1 MILIDSSVW
10 IDYFNGVYNQKTD
23 FLYSNLGRE
32 EFVIGDLIYAEVLQG
47 FSDDKSYIKAKELL
61 NVFPFKNIGGKEIA
75 LSSANN
81 YRILRKKGVT
91 IRKTVD
97 VFIATFCIENNISLL
112 QNHKNFEPFIT
123 LFNLKSI

>member
-10 IDYFNGVYNQKTD
+10 IDYFNGVYHQKTD
-23 FLYSNLGRE
+23 FLYSNLGKE

-47 FSDDKSYIKAKELL
+47 FSDDKSYLKAKELL
-61 NVFPFKNIGGKEIA
+61 DVFPFKIIGGKEIA

-81 YRILRKKGVT
+81 YRILRKKGLP

-112 QNHKNFEPFIT
+112 QNDKDFEPFIS
-123 LFNLKSI
+123 LFNLQSI

>member
-10 IDYFNGVYNQKTD
+10 IDYFNGVFNQKTD

-32 EFVIGDLIYAEVLQG
+32 EFVIGDLIYTEVLQG
-47 FSDDKSYIKAKELL
+47 FSDERSYRKAKELL
-61 NVFPFKNIGGKEIA
+61 DVFPFKNIGGKDLA

-81 YRILRKKGVT
+81 YRILRKKGLT

-112 QNHKNFEPFIT
+112 QDDKDFEPFIT

>member
-32 EFVIGDLIYAEVLQG
+32 EFIIGDLIYTEVLQG
-47 FSDDKSYIKAKELL
+47 FSDESSYQKAKELL
-61 NVFPFKNIGGKEIA
+61 DVFPFKNIGGKEIV

-112 QNHKNFEPFIT
+112 QNDRDFEPFIR
-123 LFNLKSI
+123 LFNLQSI

>member
-10 IDYFNGVYNQKTD
+10 IDYFNGIYNQKTD

-32 EFVIGDLIYAEVLQG
+32 EFVIGDLIYTEVLQG
-47 FSDDKSYIKAKELL
+47 FSDERSYRKAKELL
-61 NVFPFKNIGGKEIA
+61 DVFPFKNIGGKEIA
-75 LSSANN
+75 LSSAKN

-97 VFIATFCIENNISLL
+97 VFIATFCIENNVSLL
-112 QNHKNFEPFIT
+112 QNDRDFEPFIR
-123 LFNLKSI
+123 LFNLQSI

>member
-10 IDYFNGVYNQKTD
+10 INYFNGVFNQKTD

-32 EFVIGDLIYAEVLQG
+32 EFVIGDLIYTEVLQG
-47 FSDDKSYIKAKELL
+47 FSDERSYRKAKELL
-61 NVFPFKNIGGKEIA
+61 DVFPFKNIGGKEIA
-75 LSSANN
+75 LSSAKN

-97 VFIATFCIENNISLL
+97 VFIATFCIENNVSLL
-112 QNHKNFEPFIT
+112 QNDRDFEPFIR
-123 LFNLKSI
+123 LFNLQSI

>member
-32 EFVIGDLIYAEVLQG
+32 EFVIGDLIYTEVLQG
-47 FSDDKSYIKAKELL
+47 FSDDRTYQKAKELL
-61 NVFPFKNIGGKEIA
+61 DLFPFKIIGGKEIT

-97 VFIATFCIENNISLL
+97 VFIATFCIENNVSLL
-112 QNHKNFEPFIT
+112 QNDRDFEPFIR
-123 LFNLKSI
+123 LFNLQSI

>member
-32 EFVIGDLIYAEVLQG
+32 EFVIGDLIYTEVLQG
-47 FSDDKSYIKAKELL
+47 FPDERSYRKAKELL
-61 NVFPFKNIGGKEIA
+61 DVFPFKNIGGKEIA

-112 QNHKNFEPFIT
+112 QNDRDFEPFIR
-123 LFNLKSI
+123 LFNLQSI

>member
-10 IDYFNGVYNQKTD
+10 INYFNGVFNQKTD

-32 EFVIGDLIYAEVLQG
+32 EFIIGDLIYTEVLQG
-47 FSDDKSYIKAKELL
+47 FSDERSYQKAKELL
-61 NVFPFKNIGGKEIA
+61 DVFPFKNLGGKDLA

-81 YRILRKKGVT
+81 YRILRKKGLT

-112 QNHKNFEPFIT
+112 QDDKDFEPFIT

>member
-23 FLYSNLGRE
+23 FLYSNLGKE
-32 EFVIGDLIYAEVLQG
+32 EFIIGDLIYTEVLQG
-47 FSDDKSYIKAKELL
+47 FSDESSYRKAKELL
-61 NVFPFKNIGGKEIA
+61 DVFPFKNIGGKEIV

-112 QNHKNFEPFIT
+112 QNDKDFEPFIT

>member
-32 EFVIGDLIYAEVLQG
+32 EFVIGDLIYTEVLQG
-47 FSDDKSYIKAKELL
+47 FPDERSYRKAKELL
-61 NVFPFKNIGGKEIA
+61 DVFPFKNIGGKEIA

-81 YRILRKKGVT
+81 YRILRK
-91 IRKTVD
+91 R
-97 VFIATFCIENNISLL
+97 E
-112 QNHKNFEPFIT
+112 
-123 LFNLKSI
+123 

>member
-32 EFVIGDLIYAEVLQG
+32 EFVIGDLIYTEVLQG
-47 FSDDKSYIKAKELL
+47 FSDERSYRKAKELL
-61 NVFPFKNIGGKEIA
+61 DVFPFKNIGGKEIA

-112 QNHKNFEPFIT
+112 QNEKDFEPFVR
-123 LFNLKSI
+123 LFNLQSI

>member
-10 IDYFNGVYNQKTD
+10 IEYFNGVYNQKTD

-32 EFVIGDLIYAEVLQG
+32 VFIIGDLIYTEVLQG
-47 FSDDKSYIKAKELL
+47 FSDDRTYQKAKELL
-61 NVFPFKNIGGKEIA
+61 DLFPYKIIGGKENT

-97 VFIATFCIENNISLL
+97 VLIATFCIENNISLL
-112 QNHKNFEPFIT
+112 QNDKDFEPFIK
-123 LFNLKSI
+123 LCNLQSI

>member
-32 EFVIGDLIYAEVLQG
+32 EFVIGDLIYTEVLQG
-47 FSDDKSYIKAKELL
+47 FSDERSYRKAKELL
-61 NVFPFKNIGGKEIA
+61 DVFPFKNIGGKEIA

-112 QNHKNFEPFIT
+112 QNDRDFEPFIK
-123 LFNLKSI
+123 LCNLQSI

>member
-32 EFVIGDLIYAEVLQG
+32 EFVIGDLIYTEVLQG
-47 FSDDKSYIKAKELL
+47 FSDDRSYRKAKELL
-61 NVFPFKNIGGKEIA
+61 DVFPFKNIGGKEIA

-112 QNHKNFEPFIT
+112 QNDRDFEPFIR
-123 LFNLKSI
+123 LFNLQSI

>member
-32 EFVIGDLIYAEVLQG
+32 EFIIGDLIYTEVLQG
-47 FSDDKSYIKAKELL
+47 FSDDRTYQKAKELL
-61 NVFPFKNIGGKEIA
+61 DLFPFKIIGGKEFT

-97 VFIATFCIENNISLL
+97 VLIATFCIENNISLL
-112 QNHKNFEPFIT
+112 QNDKDFEPFIK
-123 LFNLKSI
+123 LCNLQSI

>member
-1 MILIDSSVW
+1 MILIASSVW

-23 FLYSNLGRE
+23 FLYSNLGKE
-32 EFVIGDLIYAEVLQG
+32 EFIIGDLIYTEVLQG
-47 FSDDKSYIKAKELL
+47 FSDDRTYQKAKELL
-61 NVFPFKNIGGKEIA
+61 DVFPFKIIGGKEIA

-97 VFIATFCIENNISLL
+97 VLIATFCIENNISLL
-112 QNHKNFEPFIT
+112 QNDKDFEPFIK
-123 LFNLKSI
+123 LFNLQSI

>member
-32 EFVIGDLIYAEVLQG
+32 EFVIGDLIYTEVLQG
-47 FSDDKSYIKAKELL
+47 FSDERSYRKAKELL
-61 NVFPFKNIGGKEIA
+61 DVFPFKNIGGKEIA

-97 VFIATFCIENNISLL
+97 VLIATFCIENNISLL
-112 QNHKNFEPFIT
+112 QNDKDFEPFIK
-123 LFNLKSI
+123 LCNLQSI